1 MIPYVSPDQVEK
13 LLAKGGLYVALPLK
27 DSTDAA
33 EFFNRMLDELQGEQA
48 L

>member
-1 MIPYVSPDQVEK
+1 MIPYITPDQLDE
-13 LLAKGGLYVALPLK
+13 LLARDGLYVSLPLK

-33 EFFNRMLDELQGEQA
+33 EFFNRILDQLQGEQE